1 MILFE
6 NRKDCC
12 GCGACYNACPKNAIY
27 MQEDDYGYIYPVI
40 DGTLCVECGKCRQ
53 VCAFQNHEET
63 NIPLSTYAAAA
74 KNSDII
80 MKSSSGG
87 IFTAL
92 AENFI
97 ENSGIVFGAAFGKD
111 WNLKHIAAQNKE
123 QLRQLRGSKYI
134 QSSTGTTFRQVQE
147 LLKSGKTVLYSG
159 TPCQIAGLKGF
170 LGREYDNLLTVDL
183 VCHGVPNNRMFRD
196 YIRFLEQKQNGRIVE
211 YIFRDKSMGWGKNG
225 SAVIESP
232 NGKRYRKKLWE
243 SASSYHY
250 YFATSLICR
259 ENCYSCRYACANR
272 PADIT
277 LGDYWGIEKA
287 HPQYLSDK
295 LLDDTKGISVVI
307 ANTEK
312 GNSYIQR
319 ISDAV
324 ELKSSNFDAASSG
337 NERLRH
343 GSECSSK
350 RAELLRIYKNGG
362 WSAVDNHHN
371 KSLGLKKHISFI
383 KSLIPPALK
392 RYLKGR

>member
-27 MQEDDYGYIYPVI
+27 MQEDDCGYIYPVI

-63 NIPLSTYAAAA
+63 NIPLSVYAAAA
-74 KNSDII
+74 KNNDII

-92 AENFI
+92 AEDFI
-97 ENSGIVFGAAFGKD
+97 ENSGIVFGASFEED

-123 QLRQLRGSKYI
+123 QLRRLRGSKYI

-147 LLKSGKTVLYSG
+147 LLKSGKNVLYSG

-196 YIRFLEQKQNGRIVE
+196 YIRLLEQKQNGRIVE
-211 YIFRDKSMGWGKNG
+211 YIFRDKSMGWGKSG
-225 SAVIESP
+225 SALIESS
-232 NGKRYRKKLWE
+232 NGKKYRKKLWE

-250 YFATSLICR
+250 YFAASLICR
-259 ENCYSCRYACANR
+259 ENCYSCLYACANR

-295 LLDDTKGISVVI
+295 ILDDTKGISVVI

-324 ELKSSNFDAASSG
+324 ELKASNFDAASSG

-343 GSECSSK
+343 GSECSPK
-350 RAELLRIYKNGG
+350 RAELLGMYKNGG